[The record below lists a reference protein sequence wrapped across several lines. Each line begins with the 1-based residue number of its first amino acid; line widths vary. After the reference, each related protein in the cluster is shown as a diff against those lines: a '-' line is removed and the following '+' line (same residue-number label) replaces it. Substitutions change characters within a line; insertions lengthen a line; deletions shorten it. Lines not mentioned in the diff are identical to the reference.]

1 MMFRYSFLSN
11 GWSTIVVIGLS
22 LILSG
27 ISISCQQEVKI
38 PEPEVAAEQGIDE
51 LMKNLKTMKKEV
63 ASPLEG
69 IHTSYQELQLAKNRH
84 RKTNDEIRR
93 DLLSPIKT
101 SDQADFKR
109 ELETIYDVG
118 KEKKFFLRQIE
129 YAQLKIDLAVVGIG
143 IIRVHQV
150 LRGENPS
157 VKPKDTQEFIR
168 YIKEQVQNALISQD
182 KNYKAIVF
190 KGLESS
196 A

>member
-1 MMFRYSFLSN
+1 MFRFSFLPS
-11 GWSTIVVIGLS
+11 GWSARVLGGLCLLVTIGWA
-22 LILSG
+22 
-27 ISISCQQEVKI
+27 CQQEAPISEKMVENK
-38 PEPEVAAEQGIDE
+38 GIDE
-51 LMKNLKTMKKEV
+51 LLRNLEAMKQEA

-69 IHTSYQELQLAKNRH
+69 LHSSYQELQAATSEFK
-84 RKTNDEIRR
+84 KSDEEIRQ
-93 DLLSPIKT
+93 DLLSQVKAA
-101 SDQADFKR
+101 DQAHFKQ
-109 ELETIYDVG
+109 ELETIFDVG
-118 KEKKFFLRQIE
+118 KEKDFFLRQIQ
-129 YAQLKIDLAVVGIG
+129 YAQIKIDLAVVGIG

-190 KGLESS
+190 KGIESS

>member
-1 MMFRYSFLSN
+1 M
-11 GWSTIVVIGLS
+11 
-22 LILSG
+22 
-27 ISISCQQEVKI
+27 Q
-38 PEPEVAAEQGIDE
+38 
-51 LMKNLKTMKKEV
+51 NL
-63 ASPLEG
+63 
-69 IHTSYQELQLAKNRH
+69 
-84 RKTNDEIRR
+84 D
-93 DLLSPIKT
+93 LSPIKT